1 MSQNECEI
9 KSFKSGGSMNKEV
22 KTLGIDLAKNIFQLH
37 GTNGAGK
44 QVLSKRL
51 GREQFIEFMSNFTP
65 CLVGIEA
72 CSGSHYW
79 ARTLQSLG
87 HKVKIIAPQFV
98 KPYVMANKNDKNDAR
113 GIAEAVTRPEMK
125 FVAVKTAAQQDVLM
139 VHRIRELLVKQ
150 RTAQANQIR
159 GLLNE
164 YGIILPQ
171 GIRQVR
177 QLMERLD
184 EHRIHLSSTAYGL
197 FVRLYEQFKAIDNE
211 IGFYDQ
217 EIKAQAMN
225 NPLCCEVMNIEGI
238 GPMTASALVASIGDP
253 NVFKNGREVSAWL
266 GLTPKQN
273 SSGHKIR
280 LGGISK
286 RGDRYLRTLLIH
298 GARTVTRYCDNKT
311 DTKSQWVAR
320 KKLQHGANKAA
331 VALANKNARI
341 IWAIMATGACYQPE
355 LACAA

>member
-1 MSQNECEI
+1 MTTDI
-9 KSFKSGGSMNKEV
+9 

-37 GTNGAGK
+37 GTNSAGK

-51 GREQFIEFMSNFTP
+51 SRERLIEFMSNCTP

-72 CSGSHYW
+72 CSGADYW
-79 ARTLQSLG
+79 ARTLQLLG
-87 HKVKIIAPQFV
+87 HEVKIIAPQFV

-164 YGIILPQ
+164 YGVILPQ
-171 GIRQVR
+171 GICQVR

-184 EHRIHLSSTAYGL
+184 DHKSHLSSTAYAL
-197 FVRLYEQFKAIDNE
+197 FVRLYEQFKSIDNE
-211 IGFYDQ
+211 VSFYDQ

-225 NPLCCEVMNIEGI
+225 NPLCCEVMKIEGI
-238 GPMTASALVASIGDP
+238 GPMTSSAIVASIGDP
-253 NVFKNGREVSAWL
+253 KAFKNGREVSAWL
-266 GLTPKQN
+266 GLTPKQH
-273 SSGHKIR
+273 SSGHKVR

-311 DTKSQWVAR
+311 DKKNQWVAR
-320 KKLQHGANKAA
+320 KKLHHGANKAA